1 MTITA
6 QHDRSARSYH
16 HGHALAGILGPAFVA
31 AVAYVDPGNVA
42 ANITSGARYG
52 YLLVWVLVLAN
63 CMSVLIQYQS
73 AKLGIVTGK
82 SLPEILGERLGD
94 AGRFMFFMQAEVIAI
109 ATDLAEVIGG
119 AISLK
124 LLFGLPLFVG
134 GCIIGAVS
142 TVLLIFEKGATH
154 RIFEKL
160 IIGLLLVAAMVS
172 RHGALASTSVV
183 VVDAL
188 ISIPTVLIA
197 LMLSVPFG
205 ASAAVIIAAC
215 GLAYGL
221 NLARILRPAA
231 MLAAR
236 SDYVESALWSGASSL
251 RVFFTHIVPNTVPVL
266 CVQLSMSAGTSL
278 LAEAGLTYLGVG
290 VGAGVPSWGH
300 SLATSVKFIS
310 IYPMAVVWPG
320 LVVTLMVIALNLFGD
335 ALRDAIDPLT
345 NPALR
350 QGEATHVESEERA

>member
-1 MTITA
+1 MMKQSAEKTTSKNAVKTVISSIWRTA
-6 QHDRSARSYH
+6 GGKYSLIMLAIWLVVSAISLVWTPYSLLDTDGFNTWASPSGAHMLGTDGVGADVLSWLMAGSRTNLAI
-16 HGHALAGILGPAFVA
+16 ALLTVVVA
-31 AVAYVDPGNVA
+31 AVHRPA
-42 ANITSGARYG
+42 AGGGHGVSPWR
-52 YLLVWVLVLAN
+52 
-63 CMSVLIQYQS
+63 
-73 AKLGIVTGK
+73 
-82 SLPEILGERLGD
+82 
-94 AGRFMFFMQAEVIAI
+94 
-109 ATDLAEVIGG
+109 IG
-119 AISLK
+119 
-124 LLFGLPLFVG
+124 FHVG
-134 GCIIGAVS
+134 GCG
-142 TVLLIFEKGATH
+142 GC
-154 RIFEKL
+154 
-160 IIGLLLVAAMVS
+160 
-172 RHGALASTSVV
+172 
-183 VVDAL
+183 VDFHSNSADR
-188 ISIPTVLIA
+188 

>member
-1 MTITA
+1 M
-6 QHDRSARSYH
+6 
-16 HGHALAGILGPAFVA
+16 
-31 AVAYVDPGNVA
+31 
-42 ANITSGARYG
+42 
-52 YLLVWVLVLAN
+52 
-63 CMSVLIQYQS
+63 
-73 AKLGIVTGK
+73 
-82 SLPEILGERLGD
+82 
-94 AGRFMFFMQAEVIAI
+94 
-109 ATDLAEVIGG
+109 
-119 AISLK
+119 
-124 LLFGLPLFVG
+124 
-134 GCIIGAVS
+134 
-142 TVLLIFEKGATH
+142 
-154 RIFEKL
+154 
-160 IIGLLLVAAMVS
+160 
-172 RHGALASTSVV
+172 
-183 VVDAL
+183 DAL

>member
-1 MTITA
+1 
-6 QHDRSARSYH
+6 
-16 HGHALAGILGPAFVA
+16 
-31 AVAYVDPGNVA
+31 
-42 ANITSGARYG
+42 
-52 YLLVWVLVLAN
+52 
-63 CMSVLIQYQS
+63 
-73 AKLGIVTGK
+73 
-82 SLPEILGERLGD
+82 
-94 AGRFMFFMQAEVIAI
+94 
-109 ATDLAEVIGG
+109 
-119 AISLK
+119 
-124 LLFGLPLFVG
+124 
-134 GCIIGAVS
+134 
-142 TVLLIFEKGATH
+142 
-154 RIFEKL
+154 
-160 IIGLLLVAAMVS
+160 
-172 RHGALASTSVV
+172 
-183 VVDAL
+183 
-188 ISIPTVLIA
+188 
-197 LMLSVPFG
+197 MLSVPFG

-345 NPALR
+345 NQALR

>member
-1 MTITA
+1 MKNLL
-6 QHDRSARSYH
+6 RSIYLDALHNISL
-16 HGHALAGILGPAFVA
+16 HA
-31 AVAYVDPGNVA
+31 
-42 ANITSGARYG
+42 S
-52 YLLVWVLVLAN
+52 
-63 CMSVLIQYQS
+63 
-73 AKLGIVTGK
+73 
-82 SLPEILGERLGD
+82 GD
-94 AGRFMFFMQAEVIAI
+94 AGERCAASPSAFCQ
-109 ATDLAEVIGG
+109 TRL
-119 AISLK
+119 SS
-124 LLFGLPLFVG
+124 
-134 GCIIGAVS
+134 S
-142 TVLLIFEKGATH
+142 TQ
-154 RIFEKL
+154 
-160 IIGLLLVAAMVS
+160 S
-172 RHGALASTSVV
+172 RYT
-183 VVDAL
+183 
-188 ISIPTVLIA
+188 
-197 LMLSVPFG
+197 LSVPFG

-231 MLAAR
+231 MLATR

-320 LVVTLMVIALNLFGD
+320 LVVTLMVITLNLFGD

-350 QGEATHVESEERA
+350 QSEATHVESEERA

>member
-1 MTITA
+1 M
-6 QHDRSARSYH
+6 Q
-16 HGHALAGILGPAFVA
+16 P
-31 AVAYVDPGNVA
+31 
-42 ANITSGARYG
+42 NIVFLDEYS
-52 YLLVWVLVLAN
+52 
-63 CMSVLIQYQS
+63 
-73 AKLGIVTGK
+73 
-82 SLPEILGERLGD
+82 LGD
-94 AGRFMFFMQAEVIAI
+94 ADLGSIRALGNYTGYRTTVREEVADRCREADVVITNKVVFRRETLRQLPRLRLICVAATGMNHIDLEAAAELGIAVKN
-109 ATDLAEVIGG
+109 A
-119 AISLK
+119 
-124 LLFGLPLFVG
+124 VG
-134 GCIIGAVS
+134 YSTHAVTETTIGA
-142 TVLLIFEKGATH
+142 A
-154 RIFEKL
+154 
-160 IIGLLLVAAMVS
+160 IGLLLVAAMVS

>member
-1 MTITA
+1 M
-6 QHDRSARSYH
+6 
-16 HGHALAGILGPAFVA
+16 
-31 AVAYVDPGNVA
+31 
-42 ANITSGARYG
+42 
-52 YLLVWVLVLAN
+52 
-63 CMSVLIQYQS
+63 MKQS
-73 AKLGIVTGK
+73 AEKTTSKNAVKTVIPSIWRTAGGK
-82 SLPEILGERLGD
+82 YSLIML
-94 AGRFMFFMQAEVIAI
+94 AI
-109 ATDLAEVIGG
+109 WLVVS
-119 AISLK
+119 AISLVWTPYS
-124 LLFGLPLFVG
+124 LLDTDGFNTWASPSGAHMLGTDGVG
-134 GCIIGAVS
+134 ADVLSWLMAGSRTNLAIALL
-142 TVLLIFEKGATH
+142 TVVVAAA
-154 RIFEKL
+154 
-160 IIGLLLVAAMVS
+160 IGLLLVAAMVS
-172 RHGALASTSVV
+172 RHGA
-183 VVDAL
+183 
-188 ISIPTVLIA
+188 
-197 LMLSVPFG
+197 
-205 ASAAVIIAAC
+205 
-215 GLAYGL
+215 LAYGL